1 MICVNKDQFDEMQ
14 TQKRNQIGNQSF
26 SLLVWLLLL
35 DTLLYNLGI
44 RWLQYPMNVFM
55 IVMVCCGVFIIRTAL
70 DDSLVAPKQKSGKS
84 ITLIL
89 ITTILSMATVA
100 GLGFFIK
107 LHVVPSKGSSV
118 GATLLLVISWGVLII
133 AAVIY
138 LVRRHRENRRDN

>member
-1 MICVNKDQFDEMQ
+1 MNKDQFDEMQ
-14 TQKRNQIGNQSF
+14 TQKRNQIGKQSF

-44 RWLQYPMNVFM
+44 RWLQYPMNVFI
-55 IVMVCCGVFIIRTAL
+55 IVIVCCGVFVIRTAL
-70 DDSLVAPKQKSGKS
+70 HDSLVAPKQKSGKS

-89 ITTILSMATVA
+89 ITTILSMAAVA

-107 LHVVPSKGSSV
+107 LHVVSTKGSGV

-138 LVRRHRENRRDN
+138 LVRRYRENRRDN